1 MPSTMKIE
9 FSPQAQQELQKLLSL
24 YPDRG
29 SALLPVLHL
38 ARREFRTLTPEVM
51 AYVAGL
57 LSISPIEVMD
67 VVSFYTLYPREEEGR
82 YVIQVCATLSCALLG
97 AESLVDYLGAKL
109 GIRPGQ
115 TTIDKKFTLKKVECL
130 GSCGTAPVMQ
140 INDDYYENLTRER
153 IDQILTSLS

>member
-1 MPSTMKIE
+1 MIE
-9 FSPQAQQELQKLLSL
+9 FSHQAQLQLEKILSH
-24 YPDRG
+24 YPDKA

-38 ARREFRTLTPEVM
+38 ARREFHTITPEVM
-51 AYVAGL
+51 SYVAGL

-67 VVSFYTLYPREEEGR
+67 VVSFYTLYPRDEEGR
-82 YVIQVCATLSCALLG
+82 YVIQVCATLPCALLG

-115 TTIDKKFTLKKVECL
+115 TTADKKFTLKKVECL

-153 IDQILTSLS
+153 VDQILATLT